1 MDIAWCIVMLLFFF
15 SFFLV
20 GGGGGVGEEEGE
32 SRNRCLTHVSSV
44 YSEFNRTIWS
54 FNRSS
59 CARDEREVKDYSLP
73 HCLCSRR
80 YFRHLGQTKQ
90 YLICTPVEKIC
101 LTHLTLISLWYCIL
115 NYLNRR
121 FYANKTFLISRIIPI
136 NYICVVRVNERF
148 LLRTPIQKLFSICD

>member
-1 MDIAWCIVMLLFFF
+1 MDVAWCIVMLLFFF

-20 GGGGGVGEEEGE
+20 GGGGGRRRREKAVIVAL
-32 SRNRCLTHVSSV
+32 SMYQACNRNLIGRYEAL
-44 YSEFNRTIWS
+44 
-54 FNRSS
+54 NRSS
-59 CARDEREVKDYSLP
+59 CARDEREVEDYSLP

-80 YFRHLGQTKQ
+80 YFRHLGQTRQ
-90 YLICTPVEKIC
+90 YLICTPVDKIC

-121 FYANKTFLISRIIPI
+121 FYANKTFLIPRIIPI

-148 LLRTPIQKLFSICD
+148 LLKTPIQKLFSICD